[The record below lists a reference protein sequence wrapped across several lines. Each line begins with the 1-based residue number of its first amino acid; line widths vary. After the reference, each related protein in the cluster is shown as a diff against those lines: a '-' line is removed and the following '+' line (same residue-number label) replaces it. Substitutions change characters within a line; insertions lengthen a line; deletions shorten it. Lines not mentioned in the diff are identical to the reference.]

1 MSLVSVVF
9 LGLLGQGLAQ
19 TRSLTLDEMFQLA
32 DQNNNRIRLY
42 DLAISEAE
50 QGVKVAC
57 NDRLP
62 SIQAH
67 VELNYIGDGVM
78 TDRNFAHAVHADMP
92 HFGNSF
98 VLKASQVIYAGG
110 AVAKGIERSRL
121 QKKEAELEYVENR
134 QDIRF
139 LLAGYYLDL
148 FQLNNQKRVYESN
161 ISQTRLLVKDM
172 KASYRQ
178 GTALKSD
185 ITRYELQLQSLEL
198 SLTSVKDKIDVLSHK
213 LATAV
218 GLEPDVLILPDT
230 TELLKFNVENRTE
243 EDWLLEIHHTP
254 SVRLADIRIEQ
265 EKNKQDLIRAE
276 RRPKISLVAAND
288 FTGPILIEVPPLNNN
303 FTYWYAGVGISYNI
317 DALFKSKRKLKQAQ
331 LATRKM
337 EEARRVAEEEA
348 ENDIHAAYVNLN
360 EAYIRLRTQKKSV
373 QLVHENFNIVRQ
385 RYVNGLALITD
396 MLNAV
401 SLNWCV
407 FIGILAGAGV
417 VFYRQVV
424 LRKGYKLLIT
434 VGFML
439 IVVYQYYM
447 YFLIH
452 PNLNIESLY
461 IPNFLKGLG
470 HGILYISLTIYVAK
484 TVPFEHFFQG
494 LCVLSFIRTSIA
506 TPLGTAILNRWLKYM
521 QQDNIGLI
529 SRKMD
534 LVKEW
539 MPDVSI
545 QQLYEEVTR
554 QTLLTSLKELFGA
567 VCIVGTIFL
576 LFLLSQKVWRKL
588 LRYVRRNHPR
598 YIQLLK
604 RSQPAQ

>member
-1 MSLVSVVF
+1 
-9 LGLLGQGLAQ
+9 
-19 TRSLTLDEMFQLA
+19 MFQLA

-92 HFGNSF
+92 HLGNSF

-110 AVAKGIERSRL
+110 AVAKGIERSKL
-121 QKKEAELEYVENR
+121 QKKEAELEYVETR

-373 QLVHENFNIVRQ
+373 QLAHENFNIVRQ

-396 MLNAV
+396 MLDASNTQLDMELQLA
-401 SLNWCV
+401 NYQ
-407 FIGILAGAGV
+407 IGIL
-417 VFYRQVV
+417 
-424 LRKGYKLLIT
+424 
-434 VGFML
+434 
-439 IVVYQYYM
+439 YQYY
-447 YFLIH
+447 
-452 PNLNIESLY
+452 
-461 IPNFLKGLG
+461 
-470 HGILYISLTIYVAK
+470 
-484 TVPFEHFFQG
+484 
-494 LCVLSFIRTSIA
+494 
-506 TPLGTAILNRWLKYM
+506 
-521 QQDNIGLI
+521 
-529 SRKMD
+529 
-534 LVKEW
+534 
-539 MPDVSI
+539 
-545 QQLYEEVTR
+545 
-554 QTLLTSLKELFGA
+554 
-567 VCIVGTIFL
+567 
-576 LFLLSQKVWRKL
+576 
-588 LRYVRRNHPR
+588 
-598 YIQLLK
+598 LLK
-604 RSQPAQ
+604 KLTGNL

>member
-1 MSLVSVVF
+1 MLFF

-110 AVAKGIERSRL
+110 AVAKGIERSKL

-243 EDWLLEIHHTP
+243 EDWLLEIHHTS

-373 QLVHENFNIVRQ
+373 QLAHENFNIVRQ

-396 MLNAV
+396 MLDASNTQLDMELQLA
-401 SLNWCV
+401 NYQ
-407 FIGILAGAGV
+407 IGIL
-417 VFYRQVV
+417 
-424 LRKGYKLLIT
+424 
-434 VGFML
+434 
-439 IVVYQYYM
+439 YQYY
-447 YFLIH
+447 
-452 PNLNIESLY
+452 
-461 IPNFLKGLG
+461 
-470 HGILYISLTIYVAK
+470 
-484 TVPFEHFFQG
+484 
-494 LCVLSFIRTSIA
+494 
-506 TPLGTAILNRWLKYM
+506 
-521 QQDNIGLI
+521 
-529 SRKMD
+529 
-534 LVKEW
+534 
-539 MPDVSI
+539 
-545 QQLYEEVTR
+545 
-554 QTLLTSLKELFGA
+554 
-567 VCIVGTIFL
+567 
-576 LFLLSQKVWRKL
+576 
-588 LRYVRRNHPR
+588 
-598 YIQLLK
+598 LLK
-604 RSQPAQ
+604 KLTGNL